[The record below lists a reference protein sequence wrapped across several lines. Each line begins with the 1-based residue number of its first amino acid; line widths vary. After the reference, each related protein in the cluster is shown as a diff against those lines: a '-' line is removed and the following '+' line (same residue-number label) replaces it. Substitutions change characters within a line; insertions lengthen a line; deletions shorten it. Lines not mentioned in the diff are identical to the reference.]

1 MRAEMIQSGDRY
13 NAASISKVLLQ
24 IKLIALVSLWS
35 TNTVLDTRLQKAILG
50 ISKKPDILAT
60 DLSQI

>member
-1 MRAEMIQSGDRY
+1 MRAEMTQSGDRY
-13 NAASISKVLLQ
+13 NAASISKVLQ

-50 ISKKPDILAT
+50 ISGKPDILAT